1 MESDAVGADPA
12 AAVAAV
18 AAVADVAAA
27 VADRLAL
34 LDVAYAYARFADRID
49 AESLGGLFVED
60 GVLRILRPR
69 GGVAPVER
77 VGRAEIISAIKR
89 LDRYQS
95 TFHLVGNHYYE
106 IDGDEATGEVYCVAH
121 HVQGEPDERSDHVMM
136 IRYVDRYRREPD
148 GWRILERELHVDW
161 TEERVVTS

>member
-1 MESDAVGADPA
+1 MESDAVGADA
-12 AAVAAV
+12 AAGVAGVAAIGV
-18 AAVADVAAA
+18 

-60 GVLRILRPR
+60 GVLRILRP
-69 GGVAPVER
+69 GADVAPVER

-121 HVQGEPDERSDHVMM
+121 HVQGEPGERSDHVMM
-136 IRYVDRYRREPD
+136 IRYHDLYRRAPT
-148 GWRILERELHVDW
+148 GWRIVQRELQVDW

>member
-12 AAVAAV
+12 ADVAAV
-18 AAVADVAAA
+18 AAAVAA
-27 VADRLAL
+27 VSDRLAL
-34 LDVAYAYARFADRID
+34 LDVADAYARFADRID

-95 TFHLVGNHYYE
+95 TFHLVGNHHYE